1 MKQIIVKQID
11 LAKRI
16 RIRALYLAIGIAI
29 GYTTCLY
36 LAGGLV
42 SAG

>member
-1 MKQIIVKQID
+1 MKEIIVKQID

-16 RIRALYLAIGIAI
+16 RVRALYLAVGVAI
-29 GYTTCLY
+29 GYTACLY

-42 SAG
+42 SAS